1 MPVNAIAENVFGTLG
16 TVCWMVQ
23 LFPQIYKSYQEK
35 NTVGLS
41 DLMILSW
48 ALGGVFLGIYA
59 VVQNLNI
66 PLIMQPQIFGTLS
79 VICWAQVRAWQF
91 CIMTQI
97 LEFRFGK
104 LITFDHFSL
113 STQCQ
118 YYRRRWSPLKT
129 IIVGSSLWFVFGG
142 FEAGMVYALRSPYDH
157 GNKHAE
163 SAISFF
169 GIMSTVVITGALVPQ
184 YYQIYKYKEVVG
196 LSIPCMTIDL
206 LGGVFSDLSLI
217 FRPGSFNVL
226 AGITYSL
233 VVVTD
238 GAVIVAAVILNPRA
252 RKARRRTMVEME
264 QNTGQPTTMEDRALP
279 TSPLT
284 SVVVITGDEVA
295 EDHVLDRDKVLRHD
309 ENEGKLDTPI
319 VHCT

>member
-1 MPVNAIAENVFGTLG
+1 MPINAIAENVFGTLG

-79 VICWAQVRAWQF
+79 VICWAQ
-91 CIMTQI
+91 
-97 LEFRFGK
+97 
-104 LITFDHFSL
+104 LITFDHFF

-118 YYRRRWSPLKT
+118 YYRRHWSPFKT
-129 IIVGSSLWFVFGG
+129 IIVGISLWFVFGG
-142 FEAGMVYALRSPYDH
+142 FEAGMVYALRSPAYDH

-163 SAISFF
+163 SAIFFF

-238 GAVIVAAVILNPRA
+238 GVVIVAAVILNPRA
-252 RKARRRTMVEME
+252 RQARRRTMVEME
-264 QNTGQPTTMEDRALP
+264 QNTGQPTTMEDRALS

-284 SVVVITGDEVA
+284 SVVVMTGDEVA
-295 EDHVLDRDKVLRHD
+295 EDHVLDRDKVQA
-309 ENEGKLDTPI
+309 
-319 VHCT
+319 

>member
-79 VICWAQVRAWQF
+79 VICWAQ
-91 CIMTQI
+91 
-97 LEFRFGK
+97 
-104 LITFDHFSL
+104 
-113 STQCQ
+113 CQ
-118 YYRRRWSPLKT
+118 YYRRHWSPFKT
-129 IIVGSSLWFVFGG
+129 IIVGISLWFVFGG

-157 GNKHAE
+157 GNKPAE

-238 GAVIVAAVILNPRA
+238 GVVIIAAVILNPRA
-252 RKARRRTMVEME
+252 RKARRRAGTTGEMQ
-264 QNTGQPTTMEDRALP
+264 QNTGQPTTMVDRALS

-284 SVVVITGDEVA
+284 
-295 EDHVLDRDKVLRHD
+295 
-309 ENEGKLDTPI
+309 
-319 VHCT
+319 